1 MGRPNVTATPRLLR
15 VQSFLLDM
23 TLLCIPEHS
32 NRSGVLAEQYSRISV
47 MASTTAA
54 SQGPQQ
60 INVTDL
66 DLPQLA
72 DVRRQL
78 EEVRRA
84 RSSPFQTV

>member
-1 MGRPNVTATPRLLR
+1 MGRPNVTATPRLLT

-32 NRSGVLAEQYSRISV
+32 NKSGVLAEQYSRISV

-54 SQGPQQ
+54 SQPQQ

-78 EEVRRA
+78 EEVRCARA
-84 RSSPFQTV
+84 SPFQTV